1 MGRALV
7 IINLLFPVWVLIAA
21 GVAYLKPDLFVG
33 MRPGIPWLLGL
44 VMLGV
49 GMTISLADL
58 KRVFSRF
65 HEVGIGVGAQF
76 IVMPLAAFLIAMMLR
91 LPPELAV
98 GVILLGCCPG
108 GTASNVIAFLARGD
122 VALSVTMTATAT
134 LIAPVA
140 TPFLTWALA
149 GSWIPVNALA
159 LFLDIVKIVLVP
171 MLLGVT
177 ANHFL
182 RGSIQRWREELAL
195 FSILCIVII
204 VAIVVA
210 LSRGRI
216 ADAGLLVAA
225 AVILHNAFGLGFGY
239 LLARLCRMGETQSR
253 AVSVEVGMQNS
264 GLASA
269 LAIAHFSPLAALPG
283 ALFSVWHN
291 ITGPA
296 LASYWGRRSA
306 AKQQ

>member
-1 MGRALV
+1 MAAL
-7 IINLLFPVWVLIAA
+7 
-21 GVAYLKPDLFVG
+21 VAYLKPDLFTG
-33 MRPGIPWLLGL
+33 LRPGIPWLLGL

-76 IVMPLAAFLIAMMLR
+76 VVMPLAAWVIAMVLQ

-122 VALSVTMTATAT
+122 VALSVTMTAAAT

-149 GSWIPVNALA
+149 GSWIPVNAWA
-159 LFLDIVKIVLVP
+159 LLVDIVKIVLLP

-182 RGSIQRWREELAL
+182 RSSIQQWREGLAL
-195 FSILCIVII
+195 FSILCIVLI

-216 ADAGLLVAA
+216 ADAGLLVMA
-225 AVILHNAFGLGFGY
+225 AVVLHNAFGLGFGY
-239 LLARLCRMGETQSR
+239 LLARLTGMGETQSR

-296 LASYWGRRSA
+296 LASYWGRKSTATRSPSR
-306 AKQQ
+306 KTK

>member
-1 MGRALV
+1 MGRSIAT
-7 IINLLFPVWVLIAA
+7 INLLFPVWVILFAI
-21 GVAYLKPDLFVG
+21 VAYIQPQWFTGL
-33 MRPGIPWLLGL
+33 RPAIPWLLGL

-58 KRVFSRF
+58 KRVLTRF

-76 IVMPLAAFLIAMMLR
+76 LLMPLIAWVIAIVLR

-134 LIAPVA
+134 LLAPIA

-149 GSWIPVNALA
+149 GSWIPINAVA
-159 LFLDIVKIVLVP
+159 LFLDIVKIVLLP
-171 MLLGVT
+171 MILGLT
-177 ANHFL
+177 INHFMGKTIH
-182 RGSIQRWREELAL
+182 RHREGLAL
-195 FSILCIVII
+195 FSIVCIVVI

-210 LSRGRI
+210 LSHGRI
-216 ADAGLLVAA
+216 GEAGFLVMLAVVLHNGAGL
-225 AVILHNAFGLGFGY
+225 GLGY
-239 LLARLCRMGETQSR
+239 LLARTCRMGETQAR

-291 ITGPA
+291 MTGPA
-296 LASYWGRRSA
+296 LATYWSKKGTSPR
-306 AKQQ
+306 K